1 MKPRIYV
8 AADHGGFALKEEVKV
23 YLQNE
28 NYEVIDMGN
37 TQHDPNDDYPD
48 FIIPMAEKVAGDDM
62 SRGIIF
68 GRSGNGEQMA
78 ANKVKGI
85 RAALCTSP
93 QMAMK
98 AREHNNANVLSI
110 GADYLDFEFGKEII
124 ESFLSTNFS
133 EEENHQRR
141 VEKISAYETSRN

>member
-1 MKPRIYV
+1 MKPKVYV
-8 AADHGGFALKEEVKV
+8 ASDHGGFALKEEVKT

-28 NYEVIDMGN
+28 GYVVEDMGN
-37 TQHDPNDDYPD
+37 TEMQPDDDYPD
-48 FIIPMAEKVAGDDM
+48 FIFPMAEQVAADGN
-62 SRGIIF
+62 SFGIVL
-68 GRSGNGEQMA
+68 GRSGNGEQIA

-110 GADYLDFEFGKEII
+110 GADYLDFEFAKEII
-124 ESFLSTNFS
+124 ESFLTTSFSTD
-133 EEENHQRR
+133 ERHQRR
-141 VEKISAYETSRN
+141 IDKVTKYESTNH